1 MPNFGDWMHTT
12 FGPGWFAGINAGDW
26 LRLLF
31 RERFAIAPSY
41 WPRAAFVSGL
51 SLITSTV
58 QTFEDLA
65 YRDLKN
71 VEVQPPLFVLG
82 HMRSGTTHLHNLLC
96 QDPELAWVTTFQGL
110 APGFCLSG
118 DRLLKPALQAIS
130 RRLHPT
136 RLIDEIPLVFDDP
149 QEDDFAVANL
159 SPFSFLHLFPFPRQA
174 AHFFERY
181 ALLEGLSEAEL
192 AEWRQVYLAVLRKAS
207 YRAGGKRLA
216 LKSPVNSGR
225 IGALLELFPQA
236 KFIHIARNPYD
247 VFLSNRKL
255 YHTVLPR
262 AQVQQVSPQQ
272 IDALILGFYRRLLQ
286 KYLADKALIP
296 PGSLVEVRY
305 EELEAAPLEQLRR
318 VYEQLEL
325 PGFARAE
332 PAVRAYLGSI
342 AGYRKN
348 RHALSG
354 EVIAS
359 VNQHWGF
366 AFDTWDYPRLP

>member
-1 MPNFGDWMHTT
+1 MTDPSRPHIYEH
-12 FGPGWFAGINAGDW
+12 PGSLGSFRSW
-26 LRLLF
+26 LRLLGQSEGLDRQF
-31 RERFAIAPSY
+31 WLRVL
-41 WPRAAFVSGL
+41 FVSASTL
-51 SLITSTV
+51 LTSPLRLY
-58 QTFEDLA
+58 ERLRYDRRLG
-65 YRDLKN
+65 
-71 VEVQPPLFVLG
+71 EVAVHPAPIFIVG
-82 HMRSGTTHLHNLLC
+82 HWRTGTTHLHNLLC

-159 SPFSFLHLFPFPRQA
+159 SPFSFLHLFTFPRQA